1 MIYPEDMQQTHLP
14 IMPTTP
20 TLKETLGV
28 YVLSSILLVTL
39 GSLVQ
44 HLHLLIGLVISELM
58 FVVAPV
64 FLFTFTRQY
73 HVKRTFYLRSIRA
86 KTVLL
91 AMLVTSAAFILVG
104 VIAALQEMI
113 IPRSQDYQEIW
124 DAILAQFHQVPLVV
138 TLLLVSILPG
148 VCEELLFRGFLL
160 HGLRKKF
167 SNASAIIIV
176 GILFGAFHLDPYRF
190 LPVTLLGVLFG
201 YMVVRTG
208 SILTGMVAHSTN
220 NAIAMLISYAVF
232 RAQSQGI
239 SLPDPST
246 SADQLYA
253 PEALLSLLPII
264 GIALLVFVLGL
275 RALPHPQSAPEEP
288 IQNQDHGM
296 PPLSFKIEEV
306 TEKENPDESVK
317 SAELDN

>member
-1 MIYPEDMQQTHLP
+1 MIYFQDFQPTHFSP
-14 IMPTTP
+14 TPTTP
-20 TLKETLGV
+20 TLKETLV
-28 YVLSSILLVTL
+28 MYVLSTILLVTL

-44 HLHLLIGLVISELM
+44 HLHLLSGLLISELA
-58 FVVAPV
+58 FVAAPA
-64 FLFTFTRQY
+64 LIFTIARQY
-73 HVKRTFYLRSIRA
+73 RLKRTFYLTTIRL
-86 KTVLL
+86 KTGLL
-91 AMLVTSAAFILVG
+91 AILVTGAAFVLVG
-104 VIAALQEMI
+104 AVAAVQEI
-113 IPRSQDYQEIW
+113 LIPRSQDYQEIW
-124 DAILAQFHQVPLVV
+124 DAIITQFHQIPLAA
-138 TLLLVSILPG
+138 TLLLISFLPG

-160 HGLRKKF
+160 HGLRKKL

-232 RAQSQGI
+232 KVQSQGI

-264 GIALLVFVLGL
+264 GIALLVFALGL
-275 RALPHPQSAPEEP
+275 RALPHVTPVPEEP
-288 IQNQDHGM
+288 VQDQNQDI
-296 PPLSFKIEEV
+296 PPLSFEINEITETEE
-306 TEKENPDESVK
+306 ENSDESPE
-317 SAELDN
+317 SL

>member
-44 HLHLLIGLVISELM
+44 HLHLLSGLVISELM

-73 HVKRTFYLRSIRA
+73 HVKRTFYLRSIRV

-124 DAILAQFHQVPLVV
+124 DAILIQFHQVPLAV

-160 HGLRKKF
+160 HGLRKKL
-167 SNASAIIIV
+167 STASAIILV

-190 LPVTLLGVLFG
+190 FPVTLLGILFG

-232 RAQSQGI
+232 KVQSQGI

-264 GIALLVFVLGL
+264 GIALLVFVLSL
-275 RALPHPQSAPEEP
+275 RALPHVPSVPEEP
-288 IQNQDHGM
+288 VQDQNQDI
-296 PPLSFKIEEV
+296 PPLSFEIDEITETEE
-306 TEKENPDESVK
+306 ENSDEST
-317 SAELDN
+317 ETL